1 MLDKLFA
8 TLIGGIVFYAGLKL
22 GEKIYNKASP
32 HLASMWEECQKEMKE
47 EEEAKK
53 PDKYLL
59 IF

>member
-22 GEKIYNKASP
+22 GEKIYKKASP

-53 PDKYLL
+53 AR
-59 IF
+59 